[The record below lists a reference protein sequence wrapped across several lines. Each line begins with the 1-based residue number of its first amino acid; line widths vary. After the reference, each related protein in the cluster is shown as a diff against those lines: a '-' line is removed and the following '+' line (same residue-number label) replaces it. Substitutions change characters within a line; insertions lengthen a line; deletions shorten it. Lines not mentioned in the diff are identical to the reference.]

1 MARWTVDSIHWE
13 NFDLTKVNPDLLV
26 LAKTASVV
34 EYNSADYVKYLKNVF
49 AGDEALCEAVEV
61 WGDEEIQ
68 HGLALAKWAE
78 LADPS
83 WNFDRAL
90 IRFRE
95 SFQVP
100 LDASESI
107 RGSRSAEL
115 VARCMVEVGT
125 TTYYSSL
132 RDASDEPVFKEI
144 CHLIAVDEI
153 HHYNLFYR
161 ALPKYLELDPLTKWE
176 RAKVAFS
183 RAAEAEDEELLY
195 AYAATNTED
204 KIEKE
209 NLPVYSREYMGRTLP
224 LYTEKNFQKGMSLA
238 VRAIGAEKL
247 KWLPGTIT
255 TLALG
260 LFKIKAAKHNRNRAR
275 ALKRARIAGTKTEI
289 TAELQSLSQASDHL
303 A

>member
-13 NFDLTKVNPDLLV
+13 NFDRSKVDPDLLI

-34 EYNSADYVKYLKNVF
+34 EYNSADYVTYLRNVF
-49 AGDEALCEAVEV
+49 KGDEEFCQAVDV
-61 WGDEEIQ
+61 WGEEEIQ

-83 WNFDRAL
+83 WNFERAL
-90 IRFRE
+90 ERFRQ
-95 SFQVP
+95 SFQVD
-100 LDASESI
+100 LNAAESI

-132 RDASDEPVFKEI
+132 RDAASEPVFKEI

-161 ALPKYLELDPLTKWE
+161 TLPKYLQLDPLTKWQ

-183 RAAEAEDEELLY
+183 RALEAEDEELLY
-195 AYAATNTED
+195 AYAATNTTAPVT
-204 KIEKE
+204 KE
-209 NLPVYSREYMGRTLP
+209 NLPIYLREYMGRTMP
-224 LYTEKNFQKGMSLA
+224 LYTHKNFLKGMNLA
-238 VRAIGAEKL
+238 VRAIGAERL
-247 KWLPGTIT
+247 KWLPGLIT
-255 TLALG
+255 NLALAI
-260 LFKIKAAKHNRNRAR
+260 FKLKARTFNRAR
-275 ALKRARIAGTKTEI
+275 ARAVYEEALLMPLRYEST
-289 TAELQSLSQASDHL
+289 
-303 A
+303 

>member
-13 NFDLTKVNPDLLV
+13 NFDRSKVNADLLA

-34 EYNSADYVKYLKNVF
+34 EYNSADYVTYLRNVF
-49 AGDEALCEAVEV
+49 KGDTEFCAAVDT
-61 WGDEEIQ
+61 WGEEEIQ

-83 WNFDRAL
+83 WNFERAL
-90 IRFRE
+90 ERFRE

-100 LDASESI
+100 LNASESI

-161 ALPKYLELDPLTKWE
+161 ALPHYLQLDPLTKWE

-195 AYAATNTED
+195 AYAATNTSEEI
-204 KIEKE
+204 KAE
-209 NLPVYSREYMGRTLP
+209 NLPVYLREYMGRTMP
-224 LYTEKNFQKGMSLA
+224 LYTKKNFQKGMTLA
-238 VRAIGAEKL
+238 VRAIGADHL
-247 KWLPGTIT
+247 KWLPGIIT
-255 TLALG
+255 TAALT
-260 LFKIKAAKHNRNRAR
+260 LFKFKGRKYNRERAR
-275 ALKRARIAGTKTEI
+275 GHQLSESISLDVPA
-289 TAELQSLSQASDHL
+289 TA
-303 A
+303 

>member
-1 MARWTVDSIHWE
+1 MARWNVDSIHWE
-13 NFDLTKVNPDLLV
+13 NFDHSKVNPDLLV

-34 EYNSADYVKYLKNVF
+34 EYNSADYVKYLRNVF
-49 AGDEALCEAVEV
+49 AGDESLCEAVDV
-61 WGDEEIQ
+61 WGEEEIQ

-78 LADPS
+78 LADPT

-100 LDASESI
+100 LNAQESI

-161 ALPKYLELDPLTKWE
+161 ALPKYLELDPMTKWE

-195 AYAATNTED
+195 AYAATNTDE

-209 NLPVYSREYMGRTLP
+209 NLPVYLREYMGRTLP
-224 LYTEKNFQKGMSLA
+224 LYTEKNFQKGMALA

-247 KWLPGTIT
+247 KWLPPTIT
-255 TLALG
+255 KLALG
-260 LFKIKAAKHNRNRAR
+260 LFKVKAVKFNRDRMKALKQSAKSARKAQIKADS
-275 ALKRARIAGTKTEI
+275 
-289 TAELQSLSQASDHL
+289 QSLSPASDRL